1 MKNQKISTKIKTLGA
16 LLVFLTLCIIATTI
30 YLNEKNTKDAL
41 IINIVGKQRMLTQKI
56 AKNVFYLHYTRSSN
70 FIELDAAIQEFIY
83 SLNSLKNGNE
93 LLGIK
98 PVPTE
103 NIATQF
109 YIIDIIWNNYN
120 QNVQDFKRELLL
132 EQDNYS
138 KRTQLY
144 VDTIYTTNTVLLNEV
159 DNLVHL
165 YTVYAENKTKYLKY
179 FQYAAAVVLI
189 LLFFYGFIKLREI
202 EQNAQNFIDS
212 TKKLIQGNDIE
223 HLKPIEV
230 KAESEIVEVS
240 DTINCFINK
249 INSAMEFSSSAIEQ
263 SKQAS
268 NKLEEIT
275 EEFDK
280 ILDDLKD
287 STSISQQLN
296 KSEDMVIE
304 STEDLIASTKRL
316 QELKNEL
323 DKLKQSCN
331 DKK

>member
-287 STSISQQLN
+287 SASISQQLN

>member
-1 MKNQKISTKIKTLGA
+1 MKSQKISTKIKTLGA

-287 STSISQQLN
+287 SASISQQLN

>member
-1 MKNQKISTKIKTLGA
+1 MKSQKISTKIKTLGA

-56 AKNVFYLHYTRSSN
+56 AKNIFYLHHVRSSN

-83 SLNSLKNGNE
+83 SLNSLKNGND

-287 STSISQQLN
+287 SATISQQLN

-323 DKLKQSCN
+323 DKLKANCKNS
-331 DKK
+331 

>member
-1 MKNQKISTKIKTLGA
+1 MKTQKISTKIKTLGA
-16 LLVFLTLCIIATTI
+16 LLVFLTLCIIGTTI

-56 AKNVFYLHYTRSSN
+56 AKNIFYLHHHKSTN

-103 NIATQF
+103 SMATQF

-132 EQDNYS
+132 EKDNYS
-138 KRTQLY
+138 KQTQLY
-144 VDTIYTTNTVLLNEV
+144 VDTIYNTNTALLTEV
-159 DNLVHL
+159 DNLVNL
-165 YTVYAENKTKYLKY
+165 YTIYAENKTQYLKY
-179 FQYAAAVVLI
+179 FQYGAAVVLL
-189 LLFFYGFIKLREI
+189 LLFLYGFIKLKEI

-212 TKKLIQGNDIE
+212 TKKLILNDDIE

-240 DTINCFINK
+240 DTINCFISK

-263 SKQAS
+263 SKQAA

-287 STSISQQLN
+287 STTISKQLN

-304 STEDLIASTKRL
+304 STEDLINSTKRL
-316 QELKNEL
+316 QELKSEL
-323 DKLKQSCN
+323 DKLKAHCQNS
-331 DKK
+331 

>member
-1 MKNQKISTKIKTLGA
+1 MKTQKISTKIKTLGA
-16 LLVFLTLCIIATTI
+16 LLVFLTLCIIGTTI
-30 YLNEKNTKDAL
+30 YLNENNTKDAL

-56 AKNVFYLHYTRSSN
+56 AKNVFYLHQTKSSN
-70 FIELDAAIQEFIY
+70 FIELDAAIQEFVY
-83 SLNSLKNGNE
+83 SLNSLKNGND

-132 EQDNYS
+132 EKDNYS
-138 KRTQLY
+138 KHTQLF
-144 VDTIYTTNTVLLNEV
+144 VDTIYNTNTVLLKEV

-165 YTVYAENKTKYLKY
+165 YTLYAENKTKYLKY
-179 FQYAAAVVLI
+179 FQYGAALVLL
-189 LLFFYGFIKLREI
+189 LLFLYGFIKLKEI

-212 TKKLIQGNDIE
+212 TKKLILSDEIE
-223 HLKPIEV
+223 HLKPIDM
-230 KAESEIVEVS
+230 KAEREIVEVS

-249 INSAMEFSSSAIEQ
+249 INSAMEFSTSAIEQ
-263 SKQAS
+263 SKQAA

-275 EEFDK
+275 DEFDK

-287 STSISQQLN
+287 SATISKQLN

-323 DKLKQSCN
+323 DKLKAHCQNS
-331 DKK
+331 

>member
-179 FQYAAAVVLI
+179 FQYVAAVVLI

-287 STSISQQLN
+287 SASISQQLN

>member
-1 MKNQKISTKIKTLGA
+1 MKSQKISTKIKTLGA
-16 LLVFLTLCIIATTI
+16 LLVILTLSIIATTI

-56 AKNVFYLHYTRSSN
+56 AKNVFYLYHNQSRD
-70 FIELDAAIQEFIY
+70 FAELDAAVKEFVY
-83 SLNSLKNGNE
+83 SLNALKNGNE

-98 PVPTE
+98 PAPTE
-103 NIATQF
+103 TIATQF
-109 YIIDIIWNNYN
+109 YIIDIIWENYN
-120 QNVQDFKRELLL
+120 QNVQDFKHELLL
-132 EQDNYS
+132 EKDNYS

-144 VDTIYTTNTVLLNEV
+144 VDAIYNTNIVLLNEV

-165 YTVYAENKTKYLKY
+165 YTLHAENKTNYLQY
-179 FQYAAAVVLI
+179 FQYLAVCVLLI
-189 LLFFYGFIKLREI
+189 LFLYIFLKLKEI
-202 EQNAQNFIDS
+202 EQNAQNFLDS
-212 TKKLIQGNDIE
+212 TKKLILNNETQR
-223 HLKPIEV
+223 LQPIEV

-275 EEFDK
+275 DEFDK

-287 STSISQQLN
+287 STTISKQLN
-296 KSEDMVIE
+296 KSEDMVIA
-304 STEDLIASTKRL
+304 STEDLINSTKRL

-323 DKLKQSCN
+323 DKLRQNCTNS
-331 DKK
+331 

>member
-1 MKNQKISTKIKTLGA
+1 MKSQKISTKIKTLGA

-56 AKNVFYLHYTRSSN
+56 AKNVFYLHHARSSN

-144 VDTIYTTNTVLLNEV
+144 VDTIYTTNTVLLTEV

-287 STSISQQLN
+287 SATISQQLN